1 MEPLGV
7 LEGDKHPQVIWTR
20 QGRIR
25 QTPRRLWLIILFCS
39 ASLAAADNALLFGS
53 LWAPSNEILGDKRI
67 SPGPIWVYLALCVGV
82 TIRMVRLIS
91 AFSGLHQVMRIPIWN
106 VSLGKKNC
114 FHLLHAILRWWKI
127 KYLISGILRDEGQ

>member
-20 QGRIR
+20 QGRVR

-67 SPGPIWVYLALCVGV
+67 SPGPIWVCLALCVGV

-91 AFSGLHQVMRIPIWN
+91 AFSGLHQVNEDSYLKCFSWE
-106 VSLGKKNC
+106 KKLFSFIACHFALMKNK
-114 FHLLHAILRWWKI
+114 IL
-127 KYLISGILRDEGQ
+127 D